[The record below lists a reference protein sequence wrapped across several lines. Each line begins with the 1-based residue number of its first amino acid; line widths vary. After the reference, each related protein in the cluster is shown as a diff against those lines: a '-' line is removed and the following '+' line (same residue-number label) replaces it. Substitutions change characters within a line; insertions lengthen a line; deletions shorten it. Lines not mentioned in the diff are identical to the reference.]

1 MFMQN
6 KISILLPVFNEEANI
21 EPVYFAINKVFKN
34 LPEIEFEVIF
44 VDDGSTDNTLAV
56 LEQLSNKNNNV
67 FFLSFSRNFGK
78 DNALMA
84 GLKYSTG
91 DALITMDADLQ
102 HPPEMIPQLIAAWK
116 EGYEVV
122 YTYRENKN
130 EHADLFNQIS
140 SKLFYNTVNKL
151 SEVHL
156 ENGIA
161 DFRILDR
168 KVVNVIANLSE
179 NNPFFRGLVKWVGFK
194 QKAIPYTP
202 NSRENGETK
211 YSKWSLMNLAM
222 TGITSFSTKPLS
234 FAIYLG
240 FFFSFASLLYI
251 PYAVYSIYAGLAISG
266 WASIIVT
273 IAFFGGLQL
282 MILGIIGLYLG
293 KSFMQ
298 SKERPRY
305 IISSGNVRKSEK
317 KESTQ
322 LKVPHRRNK
331 AEMKPT
337 NDPIY

>member
-1 MFMQN
+1 MQS
-6 KISILLPVFNEEANI
+6 KISILLPVLNEEANI
-21 EPVYFAINKVFKN
+21 EPVYLAITNIFNN
-34 LPEIEFEVIF
+34 LSEYQFEIIF
-44 VDDGSTDNTLAV
+44 VDDGSTDNTLQV
-56 LEQLSNKNNNV
+56 LKELSDWANNV
-67 FFLSFSRNFGK
+67 FYVSFSRNFGK

-84 GLKYSTG
+84 GLQYCTG
-91 DALITMDADLQ
+91 DAVITMDADLQ
-102 HPPEMIPQLIAAWK
+102 HPPEMIPGLIAAWQQ
-116 EGYEVV
+116 GYEVV

-130 EHADLFNQIS
+130 QHAGFFNQIS

-151 SEVHL
+151 SEVQL

-161 DFRILDR
+161 DFRIIDK
-168 KVVNVIANLSE
+168 KVVHTMAKLTES
-179 NNPFFRGLVKWVGFK
+179 NPFFRGLVKWVGFK

-202 NSRENGETK
+202 DNRKNGETK
-211 YSKWSLMNLAM
+211 YSNWSLIHLAM

-251 PYAVYSIYAGLAISG
+251 PYVLYSYYAGLAISG

-298 SKERPRY
+298 SKNRPRY
-305 IISSGNVRKSEK
+305 IISSANIRKFEK
-317 KESTQ
+317 RNSTKQ
-322 LKVPHRRNK
+322 KHPV
-331 AEMKPT
+331 EV
-337 NDPIY
+337 

>member
-1 MFMQN
+1 MKN

-34 LPEIEFEVIF
+34 LPKFEYEVIF
-44 VDDGSTDNTLAV
+44 VDDGSTDNTLVAIE
-56 LEQLSNKNNNV
+56 LLSNKTNNV
-67 FFLSFSRNFGK
+67 FYVSFSRNFGK

-102 HPPEMIPQLIAAWK
+102 HPPEMIPELIAAWQ
-116 EGYEVV
+116 EGFEVV

-130 EHADLFNQIS
+130 RHADFFNQLS

-151 SEVHL
+151 SEVKL

-161 DFRILDR
+161 DFRIIDR
-168 KVVNVIANLSE
+168 KVVDVIANLTES
-179 NNPFFRGLVKWVGFK
+179 NPFFRGLVKWVGFK

-202 NSRENGETK
+202 NSRENGNTK
-211 YSKWSLMNLAM
+211 YSKWSLMQLAM

-251 PYAVYSIYAGLAISG
+251 PYAIYSIYAGFAISG

-305 IISSGNVRKSEK
+305 IVSSASIRKSEK
-317 KESTQ
+317 KELNQSKLPTPKNNNEMESTSD
-322 LKVPHRRNK
+322 
-331 AEMKPT
+331 T
-337 NDPIY
+337 TF